1 MNIDAIK
8 DLAKNMRIDILN
20 MTSNAN
26 SGHPGGSLSSTD
38 IVSVLYGSI
47 MNYDSS
53 NPKWEDRDRFILSKA
68 HACPVLYA
76 ALAETGFFEKS
87 ELMTFRKLNSRLQ
100 GHAHIKTPGVEMSGG
115 SLGQGLSFGVGVSL
129 AAKIDKKNYKT
140 YVLLGDGEL
149 NEGQIWEAIMSAKKY
164 ELDKLVAIVDRNGI
178 QNDRFT
184 HQVMDMSPII
194 DKWSAFGW
202 ETYSVDGHN
211 TEDIENV
218 FRNTGFGSIVLDGT
232 DSSSTN
238 ANSNINEEIRTEIE
252 VLKNATVVIDVTSEG
267 AFDSNQIK
275 SINEK
280 INNSLRAQAEP
291 DYIDEIL
298 NFADEKEMGDSQ
310 SQGDKDELY

>member
-76 ALAETGFFEKS
+76 ALAETGFFDKS

-164 ELDKLVAIVDRNGI
+164 QLDKLVAIVDRNGI

-184 HQVMDMSPII
+184 NQVMDMSPII

-218 FRNTGFGSIVLDGT
+218 FNCLNYENSKPKVIIADTVKGKGVSFMENNPDFHGKT
-232 DSSSTN
+232 
-238 ANSNINEEIRTEIE
+238 ANPAQLIDAINE
-252 VLKNATVVIDVTSEG
+252 
-267 AFDSNQIK
+267 
-275 SINEK
+275 INSK
-280 INNSLRAQAEP
+280 
-291 DYIDEIL
+291 
-298 NFADEKEMGDSQ
+298 
-310 SQGDKDELY
+310 